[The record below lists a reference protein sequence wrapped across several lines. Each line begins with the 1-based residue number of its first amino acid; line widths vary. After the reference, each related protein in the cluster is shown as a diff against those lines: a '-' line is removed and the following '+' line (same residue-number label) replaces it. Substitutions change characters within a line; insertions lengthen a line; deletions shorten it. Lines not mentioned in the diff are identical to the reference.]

1 VNSLTHENAQ
11 NVQKW
16 VNAFLHN
23 NWVQVRVR
31 KICMRFDLSPI
42 QTPMLLL
49 HEVMD
54 RFILFHVA
62 WFSQLQDLGPVK
74 YVKKKNIMLKSI
86 KSLYQV
92 YILTYKKRRKI
103 AFGKELPS

>member
-1 VNSLTHENAQ
+1 MNSLTHENAQ

-74 YVKKKNIMLKSI
+74 YVKKKILCSKVSSHCI
-86 KSLYQV
+86 KC
-92 YILTYKKRRKI
+92 T
-103 AFGKELPS
+103 F